1 MKNNEKN
8 LAREKCLLQAVDELG
23 QGSSLVWIVFII
35 NLFTLQLFGLNSMA
49 YVFIAEIPEF
59 RCFIPELSDAN
70 WTTDQINE
78 ISIFDTCQHY
88 DHNHTHLANL
98 GYDRAVQFVEELEFL
113 PNIISCSSFTFD
125 NERST
130 IVDEWELVCE
140 KKLYR
145 ATTFLLY
152 ALGITCGSGILG
164 IYSDAYGRK
173 KSLVIS
179 IVLQVIAGPASA
191 LAPWFWAYSLCRF
204 ITGMS
209 TGGMYSSAFT
219 ILSEIAKDKRRKVF
233 AASIDS
239 TFSIG
244 IFFLIGIAHFL
255 TNWRQIQL
263 GISCFLIPIIV
274 LIWFIPES
282 PRWLIAQN
290 RYDEA
295 QKIIEKYHKSFAMT
309 LSSSEENKKKES
321 QLSSIANIPVI
332 KNISAP
338 PKKEGSFFR
347 RNFGSLGILL
357 TTSDLRRKILFM
369 YFSYYVTTVV
379 SLSLVFSIDN
389 FKADRYIYMS
399 VVALN
404 EIIAHVGILVVLMFV
419 SPRKLLVIVY
429 MIGAV
434 LTISI
439 LAASEEN
446 KTMIMGLALA
456 ARFCTS
462 ASFTINLVLT
472 TELFSSNVRNTA
484 LGTCVVT
491 GQLGSLT
498 APYIVD
504 ILGSIA
510 FWVPT
515 TLCSILFLL
524 ASLFGLILPRPELE
538 EEENPLGV
546 KEDVTK
552 S

>member
-88 DHNHTHLANL
+88 DHNHTYLANL

-219 ILSEIAKDKRRKVF
+219 ILSEISKDKRRKVF

-263 GISCFLIPIIV
+263 GISCFLIPIIA

-295 QKIIEKYHKSFAMT
+295 QKIIEKYHKSFATT

-321 QLSSIANIPVI
+321 QLSSIANIPVL
-332 KNISAP
+332 

-357 TTSDLRRKILFM
+357 TTSDLRRKILVM

-404 EIIAHVGILVVLMFV
+404 EIIAHMAILVVLMFV

-462 ASFTINLVLT
+462 ASFTINLVLN

-510 FWVPT
+510 FWAPT
-515 TLCSILFLL
+515 TLCSVLFLL
-524 ASLFGLILPRPELE
+524 ASLFGFILPRSKIE